1 MLKVEVVMLT
11 SRGHPDPG
19 AAPPLGDFDTGR
31 HWHNRPGRRVGQR
44 ALGRPRHAGC

>member
-19 AAPPLGDFDTGR
+19 AAQPLGDFDTAR
-31 HWHNRPGRRVGQR
+31 LWHNRQSPPAPGAVS
-44 ALGRPRHAGC
+44 AKEP